1 MRRDILQ
8 TKGTFEMTSA
18 PIYEVSFDYHH
29 SNKRR
34 IRKRNKR
41 LYRKSI
47 CVRAE
52 DSQSSLSK
60 ATAIFSKLQPN
71 ASIVSVSNVVYPGTC
86 GPPLNTRSAKCLRL
100 IYEGMLSVLV
110 TLHCVVLQTRE
121 GAKHVK
127 H

>member
-1 MRRDILQ
+1 
-8 TKGTFEMTSA
+8 MTNK

-34 IRKRNKR
+34 IRKRNR
-41 LYRKSI
+41 RIYRKSI
-47 CVRAE
+47 CVRAS

-60 ATAIFSKLQPN
+60 ATAIFSKLQPS

-86 GPPLNTRSAKCLRL
+86 EPPLNTRSAKYLRM
-100 IYEGMLSVLV
+100 IYEGLLSALI
-110 TLHCVVLQTRE
+110 TFQCVALQTRE